1 MKDQMVCLICQQAL
15 RMQPKHQDPA
25 QKVGTTD
32 WKMNSQS
39 GDLVNGS
46 DNGNSETKDT
56 TKQNENFKDE
66 YTGKEPQSKSSQ
78 ENNFKESD
86 DKLTAH
92 FPFNKKEV
100 QENGPRMTKKFL
112 RDHCKQQKLYLTP
125 YLNDTLYL
133 HFKGFARIENLEEYT
148 GLKCLWLE
156 CNGLQKIEN
165 LEAQTELRCLF
176 MQQNLLYRIEN
187 LELLKMLDSLNL
199 SNNFIRT
206 IENLSCLTVL
216 NTLQI
221 AHNKLHTVEDIVHLQ
236 ECPSICVL
244 DLSHNMLDDP
254 NILSVL
260 EVMPHLHV
268 LNLMGNEV
276 IKKISNYRKTCI
288 VRLKHLTYLDDR
300 PVFPKD
306 RACAEAW
313 IKGGRKAEK
322 EEMEKWETK
331 ERKKIQKSIDAL
343 MKIRQQAEEKKRKNK
358 MEEREEFPVLNDNAT
373 NSTEVN
379 PSHSDQQQP
388 EQKLLNVVK
397 ENVKGCEDCFDKI
410 SSEEELKDIPD
421 NETNKTQ
428 QKQKESSAQED
439 FISTE
444 KDSPKKMSIQGAL
457 VTELSEEEVETI
469 PLEIQQNLCIDDLP
483 DLEDVDVSE
492 FFAIDEALTNKK
504 VCPMKIEIISGDSDS
519 GNSEWEENYESSS
532 QKPMLKE
539 TATDTSSNIFR
550 KPSHNQ
556 ETPSPITAENI
567 IEQNKDLTCEK
578 EAEMDQLKTLEP
590 LIQKFSVEDVD
601 EVIMTSEQNES
612 GRATHPNMN
621 NENNKI
627 SSIFSGNSTQK
638 KKEQLAEIEGLLVP
652 ESQPDNED
660 LEYGL
665 D

>member
-1 MKDQMVCLICQQAL
+1 MVTEACGGSLGGKDANPL

-358 MEEREEFPVLNDNAT
+358 MEER
-373 NSTEVN
+373 
-379 PSHSDQQQP
+379 
-388 EQKLLNVVK
+388 
-397 ENVKGCEDCFDKI
+397 
-410 SSEEELKDIPD
+410 
-421 NETNKTQ
+421 
-428 QKQKESSAQED
+428 
-439 FISTE
+439 
-444 KDSPKKMSIQGAL
+444 DSPKKMSIQGAL